1 MTAAHQGHG
10 ERSFLTAS
18 AFIDLLGAQDAL
30 TGDVACAILAL
41 GNRKDVVDGGRLLE
55 PILVPMA
62 ELALQL
68 GARGRCLTAAEI
80 VASVRRLQ
88 GLRLAIRSDQPSKD
102 IGTFH
107 AVHMRLIDA
116 VEIAEPGEGE
126 EIPIVLGFS
135 LRFGQWAWLAMDA
148 TGRAALCAIGAASLA
163 APDSF
168 SAGLARRLGLL
179 IAFRLGAHGR
189 TRRNLSQSW
198 LLRSLGHRPP
208 FSTSLL
214 EALWAALDAL
224 ADCGLLDGPVRE
236 APPLRPGCFGA
247 AHLGTPRL
255 SIRLKKQILAVT
267 CHGKDRPG
275 RYH

>member
-1 MTAAHQGHG
+1 MTAAHQRYG

-30 TGDVACAILAL
+30 TGDMACAILAL
-41 GNRKDVVDGGRLLE
+41 ENRKDVVDDSQLLE
-55 PILVPMA
+55 PILVPIA
-62 ELALQL
+62 ELEGQL
-68 GARGRCLTAAEI
+68 GARGRCLTADEI

-88 GLRLAIRSDQPSKD
+88 GLRLAIKSDQSSKNV
-102 IGTFH
+102 GTSH
-107 AVHMRLIDA
+107 AFHMRLIDA
-116 VEIAEPGEGE
+116 VEIAELGEGE
-126 EIPIVLGFS
+126 ETPIVLGFS

-163 APDSF
+163 APDSS

-179 IAFRLGAHGR
+179 IAFRLGAHER

-214 EALWAALDAL
+214 KALRAALDAL
-224 ADCGLLDGPVRE
+224 ADGGLLDGPVRE
-236 APPLRPGCFGA
+236 APPLRPSCSGA
-247 AHLGTPRL
+247 AHLGAPRL
-255 SIRLKKQILAVT
+255 SIRLKNRSL
-267 CHGKDRPG
+267 P
-275 RYH
+275 